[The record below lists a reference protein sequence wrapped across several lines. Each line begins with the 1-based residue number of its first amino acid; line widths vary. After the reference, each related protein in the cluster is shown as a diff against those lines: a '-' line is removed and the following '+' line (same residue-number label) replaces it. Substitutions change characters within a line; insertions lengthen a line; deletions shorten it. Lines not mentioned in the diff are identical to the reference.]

1 MAGRHPDYGNKRPLG
16 KQKRNVQTLGVYAF
30 LPRLRGLL
38 KRKRA
43 AAKREW
49 GGQGI
54 HLFWGGGQ
62 ICSQLAQETLD
73 VPRTKGS
80 WLPSPKAPLPSLP
93 LFLAG
98 YRPTRQ

>member
-49 GGQGI
+49 GGRAYIFSGEGVKYV
-54 HLFWGGGQ
+54 H
-62 ICSQLAQETLD
+62 
-73 VPRTKGS
+73 
-80 WLPSPKAPLPSLP
+80 SLP
-93 LFLAG
+93 R
-98 YRPTRQ
+98 RP

>member
-49 GGQGI
+49 GGAG
-54 HLFWGGGQ
+54 HTSFLGRGSNMFTACPG
-62 ICSQLAQETLD
+62 D
-73 VPRTKGS
+73 PRCT
-80 WLPSPKAPLPSLP
+80 
-93 LFLAG
+93 
-98 YRPTRQ
+98 QD